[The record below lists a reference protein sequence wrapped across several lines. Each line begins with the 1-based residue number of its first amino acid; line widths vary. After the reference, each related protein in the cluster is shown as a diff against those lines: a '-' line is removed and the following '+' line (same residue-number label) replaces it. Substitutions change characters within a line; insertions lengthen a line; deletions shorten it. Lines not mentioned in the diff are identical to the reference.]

1 MQKLKRHVRSLAGP
15 KQSKRSTSEDK
26 AEGTGAGQTCWQRAD
41 YEGDG
46 KVFGLDSTSVKWF
59 YIVSFSLW

>member
-1 MQKLKRHVRSLAGP
+1 MRT
-15 KQSKRSTSEDK
+15 KQRAQGQVGE
-26 AEGTGAGQTCWQRAD
+26 GQTCWQRAD